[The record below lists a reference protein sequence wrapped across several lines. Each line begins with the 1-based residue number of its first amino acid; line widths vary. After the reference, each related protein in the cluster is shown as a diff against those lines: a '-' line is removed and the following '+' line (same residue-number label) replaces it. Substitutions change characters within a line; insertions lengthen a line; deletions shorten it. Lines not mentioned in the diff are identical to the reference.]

1 MSLFGASQ
9 LAALALAGLQ
19 ATAMA
24 APCGCA
30 PFAPD
35 AEQSVPAP
43 AAPSPEARTL
53 RDFVLFAHRRI
64 GADLIRQQ
72 GPYLDTVST
81 YLSSCPDETLKRAWL
96 RRALAATSD
105 TSQFAERIA
114 HAYEQAR
121 ACPPPAQ

>member
-1 MSLFGASQ
+1 M
-9 LAALALAGLQ
+9 
-19 ATAMA
+19 
-24 APCGCA
+24 
-30 PFAPD
+30 
-35 AEQSVPAP
+35 
-43 AAPSPEARTL
+43 

-72 GPYLDTVST
+72 GPHLDTVST

-121 ACPPPAQ
+121 ACPPRHNEFSPQLPGRRLPAVVRRPACPGRAA